1 VEIRTKYD
9 IGQTVYVKTDYF
21 SPLEEVECEE
31 CAGFGRIK
39 GDNGSEDC
47 WCWYCEGTGKATVRK
62 LVVHKGRVIEIKTKA
77 REAYPAQHLL
87 RVGYRIEF
95 EVHGLPQVP
104 RRGLTQEFDEHRV
117 FPTREEADAIV

>member
-1 VEIRTKYD
+1 MEIRTKYD

-21 SPLEEVECEE
+21 SPLEKVECEK

-47 WCWYCEGTGKATVRK
+47 WYCEGTGKATVSK

-77 REAYPAQHLL
+77 REAYAAQHLL

-95 EVHGLPQVP
+95 E
-104 RRGLTQEFDEHRV
+104 RGLTQEFDEHRV